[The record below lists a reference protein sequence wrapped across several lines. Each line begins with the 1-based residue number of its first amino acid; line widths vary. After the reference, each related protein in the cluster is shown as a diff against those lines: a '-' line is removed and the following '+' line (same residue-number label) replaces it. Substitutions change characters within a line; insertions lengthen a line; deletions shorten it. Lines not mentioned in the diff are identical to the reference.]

1 LLVGS
6 VDVNVSPDKRTLFLH
21 AEENLLEELRRAL
34 EDRFAPSRS
43 TFDVG
48 GKQVQGT
55 SQLLTQSTLPFITA
69 TPFPAPLSTQ
79 APTQAA
85 STQPAV
91 EDEGMVV
98 ATPLPTPMV
107 TQLSSTN
114 ESARDRQE
122 DAEEDDAEGEENI
135 LTSATQQSTPGI
147 ETLGRLSSQSLSSL
161 SSPRTSPPPS
171 SLRPQRRMIP
181 TTPSYSSPRTPS
193 STIICRNR
201 GRSGVK
207 APGSSS
213 PSRFILHKSFSS
225 PATSSPVSRSR
236 TMTSSSRSSDIIT
249 PLFLPDEED
258 ELEDD
263 DEEPD
268 DADMVVPTEHSS
280 EEMMST
286 QNAAWAHTVSP
297 TTPEDDPEISTS
309 RRRGFVTSE
318 NVDDEET
325 VTGYKRSLP
334 PSSRVLPPVL
344 ASAKRIHRSPS
355 PQNTPDVKRARTSSS
370 SSSQFPS
377 TRKELRSRLA
387 SFVAPGSQARVRVD
401 SSDADDTSSPDVSEP
416 DVTSDGIIRANASSS
431 SPSARALFLNRRPD
445 MRNESR
451 SRPVSS
457 SSPIDL
463 TMDGDVLD
471 LDEPPMSRPF
481 AEDDAVDTQVPL
493 VELNQ
498 ESSDAFE
505 LDLDR
510 LAQRWAASRMIPS
523 STIASCNPFHTHAP
537 AQGASIVSS
546 PEAASSTLSRII
558 SKSDFEHMTI
568 LGQFNLGFILTRLRD
583 DLWIVD
589 QHAAD
594 EKYNFEDLQRNTQIR
609 SQRLVRPMKLELS
622 RMDEEVAREH
632 EDVLRQNGF
641 ELEWDE
647 EDLEMDKS
655 EGDDHDDGYEE
666 DRGEDENKEDVGGQ
680 RSLRLVAL
688 PMSKNTVFG
697 MQGE

>member
-1 LLVGS
+1 
-6 VDVNVSPDKRTLFLH
+6 
-21 AEENLLEELRRAL
+21 
-34 EDRFAPSRS
+34 
-43 TFDVG
+43 
-48 GKQVQGT
+48 
-55 SQLLTQSTLPFITA
+55 
-69 TPFPAPLSTQ
+69 
-79 APTQAA
+79 
-85 STQPAV
+85 
-91 EDEGMVV
+91 
-98 ATPLPTPMV
+98 
-107 TQLSSTN
+107 
-114 ESARDRQE
+114 
-122 DAEEDDAEGEENI
+122 
-135 LTSATQQSTPGI
+135 
-147 ETLGRLSSQSLSSL
+147 
-161 SSPRTSPPPS
+161 
-171 SLRPQRRMIP
+171 
-181 TTPSYSSPRTPS
+181 
-193 STIICRNR
+193 
-201 GRSGVK
+201 
-207 APGSSS
+207 
-213 PSRFILHKSFSS
+213 
-225 PATSSPVSRSR
+225 
-236 TMTSSSRSSDIIT
+236 
-249 PLFLPDEED
+249 
-258 ELEDD
+258 
-263 DEEPD
+263 
-268 DADMVVPTEHSS
+268 
-280 EEMMST
+280 
-286 QNAAWAHTVSP
+286 
-297 TTPEDDPEISTS
+297 
-309 RRRGFVTSE
+309 
-318 NVDDEET
+318 
-325 VTGYKRSLP
+325 
-334 PSSRVLPPVL
+334 
-344 ASAKRIHRSPS
+344 
-355 PQNTPDVKRARTSSS
+355 
-370 SSSQFPS
+370 
-377 TRKELRSRLA
+377 
-387 SFVAPGSQARVRVD
+387 
-401 SSDADDTSSPDVSEP
+401 
-416 DVTSDGIIRANASSS
+416 
-431 SPSARALFLNRRPD
+431 